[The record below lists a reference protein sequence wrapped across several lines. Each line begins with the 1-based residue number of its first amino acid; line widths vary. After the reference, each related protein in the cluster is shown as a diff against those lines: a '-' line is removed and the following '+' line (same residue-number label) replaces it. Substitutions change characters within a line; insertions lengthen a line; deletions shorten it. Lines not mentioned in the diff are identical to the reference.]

1 MMEYIS
7 GKAGIGKSKVLLET
21 AVATASISKGNV
33 VFIGI
38 EDKYHTVIPQSVRMI
53 NVGDYSINSASSL
66 FGFLAGLCANDY
78 DLTDIF
84 VDADVTDIAL
94 KTSNS
99 DDFFEIANS
108 YSNRLGVDFHFAI
121 SDKYGEELEYF
132 KPAI

>member
-1 MMEYIS
+1 MPM
-7 GKAGIGKSKVLLET
+7 
-21 AVATASISKGNV
+21 
-33 VFIGI
+33 
-38 EDKYHTVIPQSVRMI
+38 
-53 NVGDYSINSASSL
+53 
-66 FGFLAGLCANDY
+66 
-78 DLTDIF
+78 
-84 VDADVTDIAL
+84 L

>member
-33 VFIGI
+33 VFIGL

-66 FGFLAGLCANDY
+66 FGFLAH
-78 DLTDIF
+78 
-84 VDADVTDIAL
+84 
-94 KTSNS
+94 
-99 DDFFEIANS
+99 
-108 YSNRLGVDFHFAI
+108 FHLVQHTP
-121 SDKYGEELEYF
+121 GTTHWR
-132 KPAI
+132 